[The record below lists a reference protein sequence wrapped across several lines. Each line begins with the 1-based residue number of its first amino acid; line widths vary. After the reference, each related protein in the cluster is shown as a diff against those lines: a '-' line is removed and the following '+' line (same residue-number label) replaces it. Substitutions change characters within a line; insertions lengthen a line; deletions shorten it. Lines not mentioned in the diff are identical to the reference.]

1 MPTTSTSKSSAT
13 ATPTPS
19 YDPTPSHRARRP
31 RSFTRSLPAMMR
43 PSPPALCCAS
53 STTQRPGFFRRS
65 SATPTVSTSQPNSS
79 SDPRLWRS
87 STESTSTSPGSPPN
101 PTGQPSEPTCSPS
114 RPKQEN
120 TRSATCRQPPPD
132 ETSALQAT
140 WPPSLTGASQSSR
153 LPTQVRCPGSQ
164 AFHQRSMPIP
174 SGGLTWRGDP
184 NSSLTSPIRSM
195 TTPATAT
202 PNQSGHHP
210 EATRA
215 PPSSAKSQCGGPPT
229 ESIPKTH
236 DQPEEPHSK
245 HFRPCGNNVSTGRSP
260 IPPIRHAARGPTS
273 DRQDAPP
280 LAVSARTKDRN
291 GVRAGRPRPAD
302 STRAAVVQSRRSGHM
317 RLHSTRRRQA
327 QDRRNTQEEHAAHC
341 RIWLFQIKRPAQAP
355 AGGACPPYGPGRAA
369 YLEAQVLTLPV
380 SAGLGSTPELLP
392 NTATGVTPPPV
403 PATCGTTAYIDD
415 TRPGAPSRFVSG
427 CGQDGR
433 LFERAPAGRRSQA
446 ATRARRRGRAAPRT
460 GAPSRPRSRG
470 WPPRRR
476 AAGLPRPRRAD
487 AATAVS
493 AGSYA
498 PPAQR
503 R

>member
-1 MPTTSTSKSSAT
+1 MGHGTDGVTTGSVVSADGTKIGYRRLGSGPSVILLHGDKRVAARPYGRPESHLQRGECAPDGGVIRPPHRSSG
-13 ATPTPS
+13 S
-19 YDPTPSHRARRP
+19 YAVTLG
-31 RSFTRSLPAMMR
+31 TR
-43 PSPPALCCAS
+43 PSPMAPCS
-53 STTQRPGFFRRS
+53 RTDHRWPVQRP
-65 SATPTVSTSQPNSS
+65 T
-79 SDPRLWRS
+79 
-87 STESTSTSPGSPPN
+87 
-101 PTGQPSEPTCSPS
+101 

-153 LPTQVRCPGSQ
+153 LPIQVRCPGSQ

-291 GVRAGRPRPAD
+291 GVGAGRPRRAD
-302 STRAAVVQSRRSGHM
+302 STRTAVVQSRRSGHM

-327 QDRRNTQEEHAAHC
+327 QDRRNTQHTAESGSF
-341 RIWLFQIKRPAQAP
+341 RSRGRRKRRPAA
-355 AGGACPPYGPGRAA
+355 R
-369 YLEAQVLTLPV
+369 VLPTV
-380 SAGLGSTPELLP
+380 
-392 NTATGVTPPPV
+392 
-403 PATCGTTAYIDD
+403 
-415 TRPGAPSRFVSG
+415 
-427 CGQDGR
+427 
-433 LFERAPAGRRSQA
+433 
-446 ATRARRRGRAAPRT
+446 RAAPPT
-460 GAPSRPRSRG
+460 
-470 WPPRRR
+470 
-476 AAGLPRPRRAD
+476 
-487 AATAVS
+487 
-493 AGSYA
+493 
-498 PPAQR
+498 
-503 R
+503 